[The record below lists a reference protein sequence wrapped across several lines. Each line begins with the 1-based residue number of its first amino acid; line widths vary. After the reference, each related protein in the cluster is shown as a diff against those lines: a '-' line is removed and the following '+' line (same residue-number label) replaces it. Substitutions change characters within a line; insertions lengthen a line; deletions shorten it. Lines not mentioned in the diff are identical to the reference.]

1 VTVKVLYAKS
11 PRWAD
16 YEKTSIDLI
25 VKFSHIPQE
34 IKFTATADDVEKYG
48 RDLFEKAKAGEY
60 GPISAPEL
68 IEPTLIFAKGESVTI
83 HMRQLR
89 LALLDLNLLD
99 TVKTVIENMEDS
111 PSKQKIKIEWE
122 YSTEINRNDEWINDL
137 LLRMQLSKAQIDKL
151 FFAASNL

>member
-1 VTVKVLYAKS
+1 
-11 PRWAD
+11 
-16 YEKTSIDLI
+16 
-25 VKFSHIPQE
+25 
-34 IKFTATADDVEKYG
+34 VEKYG
-48 RDLFEKAKAGEY
+48 RDLFERAKAGEY
-60 GPISAPEL
+60 GPVSMPEAGA
-68 IEPTLIFAKGESVTI
+68 TALIFAKGESVTV

-99 TVKTVIENMEDS
+99 SVKTTIENMEDS